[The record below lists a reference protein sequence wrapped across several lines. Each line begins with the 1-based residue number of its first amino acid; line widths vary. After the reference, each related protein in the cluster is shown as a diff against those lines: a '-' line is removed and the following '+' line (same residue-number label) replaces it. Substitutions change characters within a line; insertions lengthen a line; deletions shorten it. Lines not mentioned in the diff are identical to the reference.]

1 MLWTRADLMDGYE
14 FSGISFV
21 PKTLERMREVNQY
34 KLALFGAKLR
44 LTMVRDV
51 LHNQINGKRGVYR
64 LEVGPDA
71 SAICIECPLARLK
84 IASLHLIRRS
94 GAALMEEGRHMR

>member
-1 MLWTRADLMDGYE
+1 MDGYE

-51 LHNQINGKRGVYR
+51 LHNQINGKRGIYR
-64 LEVGPDA
+64 LEVGHLMLVPFV
-71 SAICIECPLARLK
+71 LNVRLQDSK
-84 IASLHLIRRS
+84 
-94 GAALMEEGRHMR
+94 